1 MLDFANDLFFLLF
14 LGGKNV
20 NTLVLGTAQ
29 VLLLA
34 TQVQNDE
41 SWAWPSASIRILARA
56 TTAIASAMKAAS
68 PVSCASAKNTATT
81 SEQTSESAGS

>member
-29 VLLLA
+29 
-34 TQVQNDE
+34 
-41 SWAWPSASIRILARA
+41 ASI
-56 TTAIASAMKAAS
+56 TWQQ
-68 PVSCASAKNTATT
+68 PVPGVTHP
-81 SEQTSESAGS
+81 